1 MAKQKTTTKSTKRYR
16 YSSFKDKIDDLK
28 IEPARNLDRR
38 VHDDVETSHFL
49 SSFEHW
55 KDINLSGNFGS
66 FMNEVE
72 KLVQTLPQLLYHEE
86 EIFTS
91 LEQHIDK
98 HDERSLQPLC
108 DLLAQFCHDL
118 GPDFMKFYER
128 AVKSLISLLE
138 AATEFEN
145 SNVFE
150 WGFNCLAYVFK
161 YLSRTLTQD
170 LIPTFD
176 LLFPLLSHRKE
187 YLSRFSAE
195 ALSFLIRK
203 APQQN
208 LESFVTFAF
217 QKMCSLEND
226 NFYDG
231 LQTLFGEALKST
243 AEALHSR
250 ANIIFQILLK
260 VAFETSSELVCVSQ
274 ICDIL
279 LDITRYTSAE
289 NVQSLYELI
298 VDFIDQNLNEDNA
311 DVGKSLRI
319 ITTLSFAESGRKV
332 PSWDKLAGVLRKATQ
347 HAALDDSHADVVSF
361 TFAIVLRNADVKTLT
376 SLHKYMFELYLTK
389 YSTHFI
395 EFFKIAMDIDKAKL
409 ISFNG
414 LKYLQKYVNSCWSD
428 GAEKIALFLLETESS
443 QDLNLK
449 SHLSA
454 PDFATQLL
462 QDISGAD
469 VSSEQQIFSI
479 YWKLIIL
486 KTLKQE
492 DESVIVDI
500 LERVFQKET
509 LSDFEKDFVGFLLQA
524 LTFQD
529 ATSSSAIAAKLLNIL
544 VPRIIQ
550 LQNSRYFVE
559 GVSHVLAHLK
569 EDTNIYE
576 SLNKILLPLTDNLLL
591 PDRSIRYETLKLLIS
606 ILEKQGNS
614 VPQLFY
620 DLRILEEIPLDLH
633 TSRDLTLRIRQLGT
647 DFSKMEAEDLLTN
660 VFFKHIFGLLTVR
673 FSPIWEAVYEIIPE
687 VYTKNQ
693 SLVWSLAMRFLTVL
707 DETKEVEYYHIANES
722 ELKEP
727 FWTVSI
733 NRLND
738 SILASDRVFKKYS
751 ATGSSMLDVLEE
763 RRNSMVYPSLIRSQ
777 MFKVLLSIP
786 SLAERHSRDIVPFL
800 FNEEESEE
808 VFVTEDQPTVEL
820 MTPTAS
826 KWTESDRNLLL
837 KLIGKFKNI
846 KSIYKSEE
854 VHERLMVL
862 LSSRT
867 TEVQRLALDALFCY
881 KDSHITKYRENL
893 KNLLDDTLFKDEIT
907 KFLATDDTRTIQQQ
921 DEETVMT
928 FIIRILFGR
937 VQTPNTSGLKKSRK
951 TAVITILPS
960 LANRYI
966 IQFLELATSKFKY
979 EYFFE
984 NSNKIDSTYATS
996 LTLRK
1001 MLGFINVINSSLA
1014 VLGSRYP
1021 DVMKTVIK
1029 PLVYAIS
1036 MSNYIINEKLD
1047 EQFIEKVASNL
1058 RQIGYKCLYNLFS
1071 QLGEVLDWSPFTSDI
1086 FDNVITPRLE
1096 KFESEN
1102 LQQPSSVM
1110 RIITNWAEQ
1119 KSLYN
1124 FLYYKD
1130 LSAVS
1135 ALLKTLQNSNAK
1147 ESVVGVILN
1156 FCNKIINNPDKDP
1169 QYVSLIIM
1177 VVTACLQELPALL
1190 QRCTESTVISAAVD
1204 LLLNITEL
1212 GYVEDNET
1220 RELLVGSLTHALQ
1233 KDLSQ
1238 FSVKDKAKILK
1249 TLSSLIDDF
1258 DCSFSQVEPLYV
1270 AASKLYRSYSDKD
1283 LRQALNTVF
1292 VSIGTRFNEYE
1303 AVATLLSD
1311 LNSYSTNR
1319 MREYDFERRLPA
1331 FKRFAEVECASYTGL
1346 QWLPVLYSCLFF
1358 INDTIE
1364 LAIRTNAS
1372 HTLYRFVDCMNS
1384 KASVEEA
1391 ADFIEYMKT
1400 IILPNVK
1407 TGLRKNV
1414 EEVQNEYISL
1424 IAYIVT
1430 HSENLPE
1437 IEDMKVL
1444 LHNGDEEADFFVNI
1458 NHIQLHRRQRAVR
1471 RLKEYASKLSDN
1483 SISHYLI
1490 PMIERYVFSNEEKY
1504 RNIGNETMVTIGSLS
1519 NYMSWNQYKALF
1531 RRYSFMLKKNAEK
1544 QKEIVS
1550 LIVNISVSL
1559 KNSLQA
1565 TRTGN
1570 ESQPKIRKFPENLEN
1585 PESFITKD
1593 VFPGLSKILSTRDD
1607 ETIVSR
1613 IHLSEA
1619 LVNLALGLEKNE
1631 TASLLPGILTSV
1643 CQVLRSRSEELR
1655 EAVRKNLANL
1665 ATILGPKYLS
1675 FIIKEL
1681 KAALTR
1687 GSQIHVLSYSLHF
1700 VLMSISEVL
1709 VHGDLDDS
1717 VGMIVSVIMED
1728 IFGAAG
1734 QEKDAE
1740 GYTSKMKEVKF
1751 NKSFDTG
1758 ELVTSNI
1765 TLPMFGSL
1773 LRPINVLLHERLALK
1788 SQNKLNEL
1796 LRRYALGLNHNEES
1810 ASPDVLRLCYEIFDQ
1825 SHSDNT
1831 RKRHANLKT
1840 AKDERAEFFLVDLNF
1855 KSGVVQND
1863 NAIYVD
1869 TLQRFSLDLL
1879 RTAVTKNAN
1888 LMEVKYLQAFIPL
1901 MKETL
1906 VSENEGVVMS
1916 TLRLLTI
1923 IIKLDFEE
1931 ESEAIFKNC
1940 ARKVLEI
1947 VKNSPSTSSDLCQM
1961 GLKFL
1966 SVMLRHKD
1974 IQLKDTALGY
1984 LLGRIQPD
1992 LMEPSKQGL
2001 AFNFVKA
2008 LLSKHIML
2016 PELYDVVDN
2025 IAEIMVTNHS
2035 KEIRDVAR
2043 GVYYHFLMEYD
2054 QSKGRLEK
2062 QFRFMLDNLHYP
2074 SREGRQSVLELVNL
2088 VIKKSGMEIV
2098 KKISSSFFV
2107 SLANVYVQDDA
2118 PTCREMASVL
2128 LASLF
2133 EKLGK
2138 ENTGEIEKF
2147 ITAWLKQPDS
2157 EQFIGL
2163 GLKIYKIYLSK
2174 LGTGINESLD
2184 SLAITR
2190 VKFVISN
2197 TDIGSDSSWDL
2208 VYTALSVFS
2217 VYVSKNE
2224 AEAFSSEFDDMWKQI
2239 ASCLLYPH
2247 SWVRLLAV
2255 RLTNQ
2260 LMNNLSKLETPL
2272 DDYQIQTIA
2281 YRLFRLLGAPNLP
2294 ENLSS
2299 VAVKTLLVIIMRWNE
2314 NNAPYIHNSEENTV
2328 SRYSDAIEFVIS
2340 RTGWIIRSED
2350 NPNDSHN
2357 SKKAAIQ
2364 LAALVM
2370 QILSN
2375 DRLSK
2380 EAEKFIMPLYM
2391 YIETNVYSLDENQEE
2406 LHNLAQECIKILES
2420 KISVS
2425 DFTSA
2430 YANVKQQ
2437 VIKRR
2442 QERRA
2447 KRAVLAVR
2455 APDVAANRKLKKHAR
2470 SREKRKHEKDENGF
2484 YQRKN
2489 KKRRAP

>member
-1 MAKQKTTTKSTKRYR
+1 MGKQKTTTKSTKRYR

-66 FMNEVE
+66 FMDSVE
-72 KLVQTLPQLLYHEE
+72 KLVQTLPQLLYHED
-86 EIFTS
+86 EIFAN
-91 LEQHIDK
+91 LEQYIDK

-128 AVKSLISLLE
+128 AVTCLINLLE

-150 WGFNCLAYVFK
+150 WGFNCLAYIFK
-161 YLSRTLTQD
+161 YLSRSLTQN
-170 LIPTFD
+170 LTPTFD
-176 LLFPLLSHRKE
+176 LLFPLLSHKKE

-203 APQQN
+203 SPQKH
-208 LESFVTFAF
+208 LATFVTFSF
-217 QKMCSLEND
+217 QKLCLLKND

-231 LQTLFGEALKST
+231 LQTLFGESLKST
-243 AEALHSR
+243 SEALHSR
-250 ANIIFQILLK
+250 SNIIFQTLLQI
-260 VAFETSSELVCVSQ
+260 AFEKNSDIVCVSLL
-274 ICDIL
+274 CDII
-279 LDITRYTSAE
+279 LDITRHTSAE
-289 NVQSLYELI
+289 NIQSLYDLI
-298 VDFIDQNLNEDNA
+298 LEFLDENLNGSSA
-311 DVGKSLRI
+311 AVGKTLRMLS
-319 ITTLSFAESGRKV
+319 TLSFAESGRKV
-332 PSWDKLAGVLRKATQ
+332 PSWEKLSGVLRKTTQ
-347 HAALDDSHADVVSF
+347 HDSLNESHADLVSF

-389 YSTHFI
+389 FSAHFI
-395 EFFKIAMDIDKAKL
+395 EFFKISMDIDKGKVL
-409 ISFNG
+409 SFNG
-414 LKYLQKYVNSCWSD
+414 LKYLQKYVNNCWAD
-428 GAEKIALFLLETESS
+428 GAQKIALFLLESESS
-443 QDLNLK
+443 QDLDLVN
-449 SHLSA
+449 HLSA
-454 PDFATQLL
+454 PEFATQLL
-462 QDISGAD
+462 KDISDANVND
-469 VSSEQQIFSI
+469 EQEIFSV

-492 DESVIVDI
+492 DEEII
-500 LERVFQKET
+500 MHLLERVFQKDV

-524 LTFQD
+524 LTFKI
-529 ATSSSAIAAKLLNIL
+529 TSSESVMAAKLLNIL
-544 VPRIIQ
+544 VPRIIE
-550 LQNSRYFVE
+550 LQNSRYFIE
-559 GVSHVLAHLK
+559 GISHVLSYLEDDTDILK
-569 EDTNIYE
+569 
-576 SLNKILLPLTDNLLL
+576 SLSKILPILTDNLLL
-591 PDRSIRYETLKLLIS
+591 PDKTIRYETLKFIIS
-606 ILEKQGNS
+606 VLEKQGNS

-633 TSRDLTLRIRQLGT
+633 TSRDITLRVRKLGA
-647 DFSKMEAEDLLTN
+647 DFAKMEAEDLLTN
-660 VFFKHIFGLLTVR
+660 VFFKHMFGLLTVR
-673 FSPIWEAVYEIIPE
+673 FSPIWEAIYEIIPE

-707 DETKEVEYYHIANES
+707 DETKDVKYYSISNNID
-722 ELKEP
+722 LQEP

-733 NRLND
+733 NRMND
-738 SILASDRVFKKYS
+738 SILASDKVFKKYS
-751 ATGSSMLDVLEE
+751 ASDSTILDVLEE

-777 MFKVLLSIP
+777 IFKVLLSIP

-808 VFVTEDQPTVEL
+808 IFITEDQPSMDVL
-820 MTPTAS
+820 IPTAS
-826 KWTESDRNLLL
+826 QWTESDRNLLL
-837 KLIGKFKNI
+837 KLVGKFKNI

-854 VHERLMVL
+854 VHDRLMAL

-867 TEVQRLALDALFCY
+867 TEVQKLALDALFCY
-881 KDSHITKYRENL
+881 KESHITKYRENL

-907 KFLATDDTRTIQQQ
+907 KFLATDDTKTIQKQ
-921 DEETVMT
+921 DEEAVMGY
-928 FIIRILFGR
+928 IVRILFGR

-960 LANRYI
+960 LENRYI
-966 IQFLELATSKFKY
+966 IQFLQLATGKFKY

-984 NSNKIDSTYATS
+984 NGNKIDLTYATS

-1001 MLGFINVINSSLA
+1001 MLGFINVVNSSLA
-1014 VLGSRYP
+1014 VLGSQYP
-1021 DVMKTVIK
+1021 DVMKTVIR
-1029 PLVYAIS
+1029 PLIYAIN
-1036 MSNYIINEKLD
+1036 MSNFIVSEKSD
-1047 EQFIEKVASNL
+1047 EQFVEKVASNL
-1058 RQIGYKCLYNLFS
+1058 RQIGHKCLHNLFS
-1071 QLGEVLDWSPFTSDI
+1071 QLGDVLDWRPFTADI
-1086 FDNVITPRLE
+1086 FNNVITPRLE
-1096 KFESEN
+1096 KFEDEN
-1102 LQQPSSVM
+1102 LQQVSSVM
-1110 RIITNWAEQ
+1110 KIITYWAEQ
-1119 KSLYN
+1119 KSLYS
-1124 FLYYKD
+1124 FLYFDD
-1130 LSAVS
+1130 LSAVA
-1135 ALLKTLQNSNAK
+1135 ALMKTLQNSNAK

-1156 FCNKIINNPDKDP
+1156 FCNKIINNPDQDP
-1169 QYVSLIIM
+1169 KYVELIIM
-1177 VVTACLQELPALL
+1177 IVTICLQQLPVLL

-1220 RELLVGSLTHALQ
+1220 RELLVGSLTQALQ

-1238 FSVKDKAKILK
+1238 FTVKDKVKLLK
-1249 TLSSLIDDF
+1249 TLSTLMDNF
-1258 DCSFSQVEPLYV
+1258 DCSFSQVEPLYI

-1283 LRQALNTVF
+1283 LRQALNNIF
-1292 VSIGTRFNEYE
+1292 VSIGARFNEYE
-1303 AVATLLSD
+1303 AVGALLAD
-1311 LNSYSTNR
+1311 LNSYSTSR

-1331 FKRFAEVECASYTGL
+1331 FKRFTEKECDSYTEM
-1346 QWLPVLYSCLFF
+1346 QWLPVIYSCLFF
-1358 INDTIE
+1358 INDTQE

-1372 HTLYRFVDCMNS
+1372 HTLNRFVDCMNS
-1384 KASVEEA
+1384 KLSVEDA
-1391 ADFIEYMKT
+1391 SAYIDIMKT
-1400 IILPNVK
+1400 IILPNIRS
-1407 TGLRKNV
+1407 GLRKNI
-1414 EEVQNEYISL
+1414 EEIQNEYISL

-1430 HSENLPE
+1430 NSQYLFE

-1471 RLKEYASKLSDN
+1471 RLKDYAPKLSDN

-1490 PMIERYVFSNEEKY
+1490 PMVERYVFSTEEKY
-1504 RNIGNETMVTIGSLS
+1504 RNIGNETLITIGTLS

-1531 RRYSFMLKKNAEK
+1531 RRYSSMLKKNTEK
-1544 QKEIVS
+1544 QKEVVS
-1550 LIVNISVSL
+1550 LLVNISVSL

-1565 TRTGN
+1565 MRTGD
-1570 ESQPKIRKFPENLEN
+1570 ESLPTLRKFPKSYQE
-1585 PESFITKD
+1585 PEAFITKD
-1593 VFPGLSKILSTRDD
+1593 IFPSLSKILSTRDD

-1613 IHLSEA
+1613 VHLSEA
-1619 LVNLALGLEKNE
+1619 LVNLALGLEKDD
-1631 TASLLPGILTSV
+1631 TAALLPGILTSV

-1665 ATILGPKYLS
+1665 TVILGPQYLS
-1675 FIIKEL
+1675 FVIKEL
-1681 KAALTR
+1681 KSALTR

-1700 VLMSISEVL
+1700 VLMSISETL
-1709 VHGDLDDS
+1709 VHGDLDES
-1717 VGMIVSVIMED
+1717 VGMIVDVIMED

-1751 NKSFDTG
+1751 NKSYDTG

-1773 LRPINVLLHERLALK
+1773 LRPVNVLLHERLALK

-1796 LRRYALGLNHNEES
+1796 LRRYALGLNHNQEAS
-1810 ASPDVLRLCYEIFDQ
+1810 SPDVLKLCYEIFNQ
-1825 SHSDNT
+1825 SHSDKSNRPNKVRT
-1831 RKRHANLKT
+1831 T
-1840 AKDERAEFFLVDLNF
+1840 KDERAGFFLVDLNF
-1855 KSGVVQND
+1855 KSGTVQND
-1863 NAIYVD
+1863 TTIYAH
-1869 TLQRFSLDLL
+1869 TLQKFSLDLL

-1888 LMEVKYLQAFIPL
+1888 LMEVKYLQPFIPL

-1906 VSENEGVVMS
+1906 VSDNEGVVMA

-1931 ESEAIFKNC
+1931 EAEAIFKNC

-1984 LLGRIQPD
+1984 LLGRLQPD

-2008 LLSKHIML
+2008 LLSKHIVL

-2062 QFRFMLDNLHYP
+2062 QFRFMLNNLQYP
-2074 SREGRQSVLELVNL
+2074 SQEGRQSVLELVNL
-2088 VIKKSGMEIV
+2088 VINKSGAELV

-2107 SLANVYVQDDA
+2107 SLANVCVQDDA
-2118 PTCREMASVL
+2118 PKCREMASVL

-2138 ENTGEIEKF
+2138 ANVKEIEKF
-2147 ITAWLKQPDS
+2147 ITAWLKQADN
-2157 EQFIGL
+2157 EQFLSL
-2163 GLKIYKIYLSK
+2163 GLKIYKIYLNK
-2174 LGTGINESLD
+2174 LGAGVNPSLD
-2184 SLAITR
+2184 TLAITR
-2190 VKFVISN
+2190 VKSIISN
-2197 TDIGSDSSWDL
+2197 TNVGSDSSWDL
-2208 VYTALSVFS
+2208 VYTALSVFT
-2217 VYVSKNE
+2217 VYVAKNE
-2224 AEAFSSEFDDMWKQI
+2224 GQAFSSEFDETWKQI
-2239 ASCLLYPH
+2239 ANCLLYPH
-2247 SWVRLLAV
+2247 SWVRLSAV
-2255 RLTNQ
+2255 RLVNQ
-2260 LMNNLSKLETPL
+2260 LINNLSKLEAPL

-2281 YRLFRLLGAPNLP
+2281 YRIFRLLGAPKLP

-2299 VAVKTLLVIIMRWNE
+2299 VAVKTLLVIIMKWNE
-2314 NNAPYIHNSEENTV
+2314 NNTPYIHNSEENSV
-2328 SRYSDAIEFVIS
+2328 SRYSNAIEFAIA

-2364 LAALVM
+2364 LAALTM
-2370 QILSN
+2370 QILSSE
-2375 DRLSK
+2375 RLSE

-2391 YIETNVYSLDENQEE
+2391 YVETNVNRLDEDQEE

-2425 DFTSA
+2425 AFTSA
-2430 YANVKQQ
+2430 YASVKQQ

-2442 QERRA
+2442 EERRA

-2489 KKRRAP
+2489 KKRRIP